1 MPSNRPVWQ
10 INTLRLLLW
19 GCVGI
24 IVWAICQETAFA
36 QDGAAPTDEGFWGP
50 LITNLLNYDG
60 LMRVLSKPGYFWTA
74 FVALNLIVFV
84 ETGLLIGFFLPG
96 DSLLVIVGLICAN
109 PESGWNM
116 PLLLASLSAAAVI
129 GDTVGYWIGFKSG
142 PKIFNREKSLFFA
155 KDHLLKAQA
164 FYEKH
169 GAVTIIL
176 ARFVPF
182 LRTFA
187 PVVAGVGKMEYKKF
201 FLYNIV
207 GGVAWVFSMI
217 LAGRFLPIAINPLM
231 TRMTGNEFHV
241 EHHIEKVVVI
251 VVFLSILPIVY
262 AWLKKMLA
270 SKPID
275 PPQLNDTA
283 LSTH

>member
-1 MPSNRPVWQ
+1 MPSNRPAWQ

-19 GCVGI
+19 GCFGVM
-24 IVWAICQETAFA
+24 VWAICQETAFA
-36 QDGAAPTDEGFWGP
+36 QDGAPPPDEEFWGP
-50 LITNLLNYDG
+50 LLANLLNSEG

-109 PESGWNM
+109 EHSGWNM

-129 GDTVGYWIGFKSG
+129 GDTVGYWIGFTSG

-187 PVVAGVGKMEYKKF
+187 PVVAGVGKMEYTKF
-201 FLYNIV
+201 FLYNVV
-207 GGVAWVFSMI
+207 GGIAWVFSMI
-217 LAGRFLPIAINPLM
+217 LAGRFLPAAINPLVE
-231 TRMTGNEFHV
+231 RMTGNRFHV
-241 EHHIEKVVVI
+241 EHHIEKVVII
-251 VVFLSILPIVY
+251 VVFLSILPIIY

-270 SKPID
+270 SKPVE
-275 PPQLNDTA
+275 PPQLNETA
-283 LSTH
+283 LSTR